1 MNMVDLSVKLDKL
14 SLRNPTVLASG
25 ILGADGYQLC
35 RAAAEGGF
43 GALTTKSFTYE
54 AREGYLPPIVA
65 YVKAGLLNA
74 VGLTNPGFKK
84 IPEVVGVAKKS
95 GVPVI
100 VSIAGSSVNEFVEMS
115 MVAENAN
122 ADAIE
127 LNLSC
132 PHVKMHGLE
141 IGHDPSYVAR
151 IVKEVSAAVSIP
163 VFIKI
168 GYTDNYLNVVSK
180 ALDCGAR
187 GVTAIN
193 TIKGMAIDVYA
204 RRPVLSNKFGGLSGP
219 AIHPIAVKVVYDIY
233 KEFKVPIIGV
243 GGVMDWKD
251 AIEFILAGASAVGIG
266 TAIAFYGLSV
276 TRDILEGIKRYM
288 EGEGFRRIS
297 ELIGLAHEE

>member
-1 MNMVDLSVKLDKL
+1 MADLSTKLDRL
-14 SLRNPTVLASG
+14 LLRNPIVLASG
-25 ILGADGYQLC
+25 ILGADGYQLY
-35 RAAAEGGF
+35 RAAVEGGF

-54 AREGYLPPIVA
+54 AREGFLPPIIA

-74 VGLTNPGFKK
+74 VGLANPGFRK
-84 IPEVVGVAKKS
+84 IPEVVEVAKKS

-100 VSIAGSSVNEFVEMS
+100 VSVAGSSVSEFVEMS
-115 MVAENAN
+115 LVAENAN
-122 ADAIE
+122 ADAVE

-141 IGHDPSYVAR
+141 IGHDPSYVAEV
-151 IVKEVSAAVSIP
+151 VKEVSTAISIP

-168 GYTDNYLNVVSK
+168 GYTDNYLSVVSR
-180 ALDCGAR
+180 ALDRGAR

-193 TIKGMAIDVYA
+193 TVKGMAIDVYA

-233 KEFKVPIIGV
+233 KEFRVPIIGV
-243 GGVMDWKD
+243 GGVVDWRD
-251 AIEFILAGASAVGIG
+251 AVEFILAGASAVGVG

-276 TRDILEGIKRYM
+276 VRDILEGIKRYM
-288 EGEGFRRIS
+288 EGEGFNRVS